1 MTYGMASS
9 HTLAQAV
16 TTEILRAHGL
26 FDAFLNT
33 SPDRIWSI
41 EIRPKEGA
49 TTGFSLP
56 LIIAREG
63 SMVRLASYTVST
75 YDVDYDPVLE
85 FEVISINPAA
95 TIAVPAL
102 TSWRIASLYRFHTGT
117 CVFAETDDRTE
128 ADAFAA
134 QWCEVLLER
143 GYSDVSQGEIVWLSG
158 GGDGQDVRA
167 RL

>member
-1 MTYGMASS
+1 MASS

-85 FEVISINPAA
+85 FEVISIN
-95 TIAVPAL
+95 
-102 TSWRIASLYRFHTGT
+102 WRIASLYRFHTGT